1 MSINIIAEIIRPK
14 AQSDN
19 EYRHIFADLII
30 LIIPLGCVFYGF
42 AVIIDTLIFL
52 LILKSY
58 RNVILRSYKMVLKK
72 IFKSNNVETTTVRVF
87 ESRNTLQTQTV
98 Y

>member
-1 MSINIIAEIIRPK
+1 MSINLSNQIIGSK
-14 AQSDN
+14 VLSDN
-19 EYRHIFADLII
+19 EYRHIFADLMIF
-30 LIIPLGCVFYGF
+30 LIPLSDVFYGY

-72 IFKSNNVETTTVRVF
+72 MFKSNNVKTTPVRVF
-87 ESRNTLQTQTV
+87 ESRNTLQK
-98 Y
+98 